1 MQRDGESFTVVVAKQ
16 EGEPLGAEVDAA
28 VFDGVQTCD
37 NHCEFCF
44 VHQLPRGMRRS
55 LYLKDDDYRLSF
67 LYGNFTTLT
76 RFTELDYERV
86 VTERLSPL
94 YVSIHSTDPD
104 VRAAILQNRRGAV
117 SLRWLRLLLD
127 AGIEVH
133 GQVVVCPGVN
143 DGDVLADT
151 LAGVLD
157 RFPELRTLC
166 VVPLGLSR
174 FNRQS
179 RMRLHTRAEAAA
191 VVDLVESWQSVFLR
205 VLGRRLAFVADEYY
219 LMCGRSFPAAE
230 HYEGFD
236 MHEDG
241 IGMARAFETE
251 FSEEGHAPTPPRSG
265 FFAWV
270 DGAPADGYRAPR
282 QGSAAEMV
290 SGPNGSP
297 VSVSLGPRRAG
308 RTAPVAVLTGTLG
321 AAVVS
326 PLVESLGRRDARVI
340 PVENRFFGGNIGV
353 TGLMVGEDVVR
364 VLAGEP
370 EGHRYLLPDVC
381 LSRGRFLDGM
391 TTQELP
397 RPVEVVATHGRA
409 LRLALGAVVNPV
421 VAVVGRPNVG
431 KSTLVNRILGRR
443 EAIVEERPGVTR
455 DRKAVDAEWQ
465 GRRFTLLDTG
475 GWSAS
480 SDELD
485 AKVSAQAERA
495 VREADAV
502 LFVVDASVG
511 LTADDDQVARVLYS
525 ADVPVM
531 VVANKIDHAA
541 QADSVWEL
549 LGLGLGTPHQVSAL
563 HGRGTGDLL
572 EELVARLDAAS
583 ASTALEQKPGSTPDP
598 AGEGLAAA
606 VAEAFSVVLVGRP
619 NAGKSTLFNRLI
631 GEDRAIV
638 HDLPGT
644 TRDAIDTLIETDEGP
659 VRFIDTAGMRRRA
672 RIDSGTEYYSL
683 VRALR
688 AVDTADVALLVIDSS
703 VGVTHQDQRL
713 AERVDAAGCPVVILL
728 NKWDLADTETRL
740 DLGRDVQDRLGFLGG
755 PPVLRISALSGKGVT
770 RLWPSLSA
778 AVAEYRTR
786 IPTRRV
792 NEVVRAAQSA
802 QPAPA
807 GARILYA
814 TQVATD
820 PPTFTLFANR
830 TLPRTYLRYIERKLR
845 ESFDLG
851 VTALKFRVRRRDE

>member
-1 MQRDGESFTVVVAKQ
+1 M
-16 EGEPLGAEVDAA
+16 
-28 VFDGVQTCD
+28 
-37 NHCEFCF
+37 
-44 VHQLPRGMRRS
+44 
-55 LYLKDDDYRLSF
+55 
-67 LYGNFTTLT
+67 
-76 RFTELDYERV
+76 
-86 VTERLSPL
+86 
-94 YVSIHSTDPD
+94 
-104 VRAAILQNRRGAV
+104 
-117 SLRWLRLLLD
+117 
-127 AGIEVH
+127 
-133 GQVVVCPGVN
+133 
-143 DGDVLADT
+143 
-151 LAGVLD
+151 
-157 RFPELRTLC
+157 
-166 VVPLGLSR
+166 
-174 FNRQS
+174 
-179 RMRLHTRAEAAA
+179 
-191 VVDLVESWQSVFLR
+191 
-205 VLGRRLAFVADEYY
+205 
-219 LMCGRSFPAAE
+219 
-230 HYEGFD
+230 
-236 MHEDG
+236 
-241 IGMARAFETE
+241 
-251 FSEEGHAPTPPRSG
+251 
-265 FFAWV
+265 
-270 DGAPADGYRAPR
+270 
-282 QGSAAEMV
+282 
-290 SGPNGSP
+290 
-297 VSVSLGPRRAG
+297 
-308 RTAPVAVLTGTLG
+308 
-321 AAVVS
+321 
-326 PLVESLGRRDARVI
+326 
-340 PVENRFFGGNIGV
+340 
-353 TGLMVGEDVVR
+353 
-364 VLAGEP
+364 
-370 EGHRYLLPDVC
+370 
-381 LSRGRFLDGM
+381 
-391 TTQELP
+391 
-397 RPVEVVATHGRA
+397 
-409 LRLALGAVVNPV
+409 NPV

-465 GRRFTLLDTG
+465 GRSFTLLDTG

-511 LTADDDQVARVLYS
+511 LTADDEQVARVLYS

-531 VVANKIDHAA
+531 VVANKVDHAS

-549 LGLGLGTPHQVSAL
+549 LGLGLGTPHEVSAL

-572 EELVARLDAAS
+572 EELVDRLDAAS
-583 ASTALEQKPGSTPDP
+583 AEAAPAADEPAGSGSGQV
-598 AGEGLAAA
+598 GEGLASTA
-606 VAEAFSVVLVGRP
+606 AEAFSVVLVGRP

-644 TRDAIDTLIETDEGP
+644 TRDAIDTLIETGEGP

-728 NKWDLADTETRL
+728 NKWDLIDTESRL
-740 DLGRDVQDRLGFLGG
+740 DLGRDVGDRLGFLGD
-755 PPVLRISALSGKGVT
+755 PPVLRISALSGRGVT